1 MVTSDE
7 KLDALQDSIIG
18 LTFSVDALGKRLDGV
33 DDILCKRQEAITNIY
48 NHMQTTNERL
58 VKIEACSSASNQLW
72 IRIAPFMSV
81 LFGAGLAALSVV
93 LLHVYGGK

>member
-18 LTFSVDALGKRLDGV
+18 LTFSMESVGKRLDNV
-33 DDILCKRQEAITNIY
+33 EDTLCKRQEAINNIY
-48 NHMQTTNERL
+48 SHMQTTNERL
-58 VKIEACSSASNQLW
+58 VKIEACSTASSQIWN
-72 IRIAPFMSV
+72 RMAPFMAV

>member
-33 DDILCKRQEAITNIY
+33 DDILCKRQEAINNIY
-48 NHMQTTNERL
+48 SYMQSTNERV
-58 VKIEACSSASNQLW
+58 VKIEAFSTASGQLW
-72 IRIAPFMSV
+72 NKMAPFMAV

-93 LLHVYGGK
+93 LLHVYGGQ